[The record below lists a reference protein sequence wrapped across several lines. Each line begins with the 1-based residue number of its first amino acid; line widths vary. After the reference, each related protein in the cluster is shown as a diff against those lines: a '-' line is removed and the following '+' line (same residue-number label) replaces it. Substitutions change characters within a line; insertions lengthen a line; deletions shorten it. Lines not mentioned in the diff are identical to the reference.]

1 MIKTLAMKTLDL
13 IEIKVQSSTR
23 TWLKLC
29 NFQGNWT
36 QFRTISSRLTESHT
50 EKKRKF
56 SMKIFYENKIFINS
70 LIQCFIEYLRTKT
83 AYY

>member
-1 MIKTLAMKTLDL
+1 MIKTLATKTLDL

-36 QFRTISSRLTESHT
+36 QFRAISSRLTESHT
-50 EKKRKF
+50 ESTARKF
-56 SMKIFYENKIFINS
+56 SMKIK
-70 LIQCFIEYLRTKT
+70 YL
-83 AYY
+83 